1 MPKKSQKELIQI
13 SIMIVLILG
22 LLISLGL
29 LIWMSFPQSIKK
41 TSKTK
46 IVDEVDESE
55 YSNLVKGPMHLKL
68 KGTFQKIPKSNK
80 KILFESQQ
88 GFVHLSLPSDF
99 PNNFKMGSI
108 EVDAHYL
115 GTYNKIRE
123 FQLLGYKTLD
133 SDTGDSW
140 RSLVRPKPRIKSSSW
155 YYF

>member
-1 MPKKSQKELIQI
+1 
-13 SIMIVLILG
+13 
-22 LLISLGL
+22 
-29 LIWMSFPQSIKK
+29 
-41 TSKTK
+41 
-46 IVDEVDESE
+46 
-55 YSNLVKGPMHLKL
+55 MHLKL

-99 PNNFKMGSI
+99 PNDFKMGSI

>member
-1 MPKKSQKELIQI
+1 
-13 SIMIVLILG
+13 
-22 LLISLGL
+22 
-29 LIWMSFPQSIKK
+29 
-41 TSKTK
+41 
-46 IVDEVDESE
+46 
-55 YSNLVKGPMHLKL
+55 MHLKL
-68 KGTFQKIPKSNK
+68 KANLSKIPKSNK

-133 SDTGDSW
+133 IDTGDSW
-140 RSLVRPKPRIKSSSW
+140 RSLVRPKPRIKALAGITFRNKTCSMNKKGLCHSLFSFW
-155 YYF
+155 E